1 MSAALTLNEIMVAIA
16 VAALSASK
24 RMTASCSYRGEPEG
38 HPGPIGVAAFLLPI
52 MLKRGSRAWQLI
64 R

>member
-1 MSAALTLNEIMVAIA
+1 MSAALTLNEIIAIA

-24 RMTASCSYRGEPEG
+24 RMTAPCSYRGEPED
-38 HPGPIGVAAFLLPI
+38 HPGPIRVAVFLLPI
-52 MLKRGSRAWQLI
+52 ILKRGSRAWQLN